1 MFSNKSQPYLRNI
14 SDIKQFYLRH
24 ISNITQY
31 LMHGVR
37 IYVMYDPRT
46 CSLKKF
52 FWEKCYILARYK
64 EKAFLLG

>member
-31 LMHGVR
+31 LMHGFTHLCTTL
-37 IYVMYDPRT
+37 I
-46 CSLKKF
+46 LIQLNKKQQ
-52 FWEKCYILARYK
+52 
-64 EKAFLLG
+64 LGYFYLNDLSGGS